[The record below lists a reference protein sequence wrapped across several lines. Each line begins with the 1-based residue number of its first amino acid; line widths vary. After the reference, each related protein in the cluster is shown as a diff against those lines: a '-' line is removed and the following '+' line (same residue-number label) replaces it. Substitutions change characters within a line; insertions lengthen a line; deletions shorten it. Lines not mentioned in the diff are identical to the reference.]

1 MMLKIHNSPV
11 FLCKNEK
18 MHNFFAIA
26 ISLHIALF
34 AFLLFQKNDTF
45 QPVSF
50 GVQFSVNSS
59 RSQKEVVKQK
69 KAEIIA
75 TNSKAKHGVEKNENT
90 QDESDKASSS
100 NSDDSAMVEYVIGSK
115 DNPPPHYPEIAKE
128 NAMEGVSKICVTI
141 GADGLVKFA
150 NICGSSGHGVLD
162 RSALNAIKGWK
173 FHITESGKELYNVSV
188 KINFILK

>member
-1 MMLKIHNSPV
+1 MVKIHESPF

-18 MHNFFAIA
+18 MCNFFAIA
-26 ISLHIALF
+26 ISLHIALL
-34 AFLLFQKNDTF
+34 ALLLFHKSDTF

-69 KAEIIA
+69 KGEVIA
-75 TNSKAKHGVEKNENT
+75 TSSKNTHGVEKKEKT
-90 QDESDKASSS
+90 QDESDKTSSS

-128 NAMEGVSKICVTI
+128 NAMEGVSKICATL
-141 GADGLVKFA
+141 GADGFVKFA
-150 NICGSSGHGVLD
+150 NVCGSSGHGVLD
-162 RSALNAIKGWK
+162 RSALEAIKGWK
-173 FHITESGKELYNVSV
+173 FHIKESGKEFYNVSV
-188 KINFILK
+188 KINFVLK